1 MPTFRTLWERFWDIE
16 LYRFPWGNGGRG
28 TPVKLAP
35 VVLFGVFVA
44 GILIYHYGFVV

>member
-1 MPTFRTLWERFWDIE
+1 MKDLWELFWDIE